1 MVASKKDWLEI
12 FNSLSDSVREANNYL
27 NEYLREFI
35 DSNNH
40 KKITGKQNRIK
51 SDVSFADK
59 LVRNNYIND
68 WKYDEGND
76 EANKKTLSS
85 NLPDFI
91 GYRINTLFFNEEEKF
106 ANELISFLKN
116 KEHIEIPDD
125 QLNPT
130 NQQANGHPIRKFQG
144 FVKSE
149 VDPELK
155 FGFEIQIKSSVH
167 NLWGEVEHGSI
178 YKPNNFDF
186 RIDEKKK
193 NVEEIWKTLTSCDE
207 QLYLLSK
214 ETYEKDKLLKQLL
227 TIYLED
233 SNLVDPLNS
242 HYLYS
247 IFFNVFTR
255 KDNKVLEELL
265 IQLMSSKKIE
275 RKIKLTLTELEHST
289 VYDDLN
295 KILSTILHKDELESI
310 KKIFEYCFESIEH
323 ETFLNVIIFSIMK
336 YFQLD
341 SESEFEDEGLD
352 NFKEDDEEEQA
363 QKDNMSSLLTLL
375 KTYGFKTKRMK
386 LDESE

>member
-68 WKYDEGND
+68 WKYDEGNV

-207 QLYLLSK
+207 
-214 ETYEKDKLLKQLL
+214 
-227 TIYLED
+227 
-233 SNLVDPLNS
+233 
-242 HYLYS
+242 
-247 IFFNVFTR
+247 
-255 KDNKVLEELL
+255 
-265 IQLMSSKKIE
+265 
-275 RKIKLTLTELEHST
+275 
-289 VYDDLN
+289 
-295 KILSTILHKDELESI
+295 
-310 KKIFEYCFESIEH
+310 
-323 ETFLNVIIFSIMK
+323 
-336 YFQLD
+336 
-341 SESEFEDEGLD
+341 
-352 NFKEDDEEEQA
+352 
-363 QKDNMSSLLTLL
+363 
-375 KTYGFKTKRMK
+375 
-386 LDESE
+386 

>member
-1 MVASKKDWLEI
+1 M
-12 FNSLSDSVREANNYL
+12 
-27 NEYLREFI
+27 
-35 DSNNH
+35 
-40 KKITGKQNRIK
+40 
-51 SDVSFADK
+51 
-59 LVRNNYIND
+59 
-68 WKYDEGND
+68 
-76 EANKKTLSS
+76 
-85 NLPDFI
+85 
-91 GYRINTLFFNEEEKF
+91 
-106 ANELISFLKN
+106 
-116 KEHIEIPDD
+116 
-125 QLNPT
+125 
-130 NQQANGHPIRKFQG
+130 
-144 FVKSE
+144 
-149 VDPELK
+149 
-155 FGFEIQIKSSVH
+155 
-167 NLWGEVEHGSI
+167 
-178 YKPNNFDF
+178 
-186 RIDEKKK
+186 
-193 NVEEIWKTLTSCDE
+193 
-207 QLYLLSK
+207 
-214 ETYEKDKLLKQLL
+214 KQLL

-341 SESEFEDEGLD
+341 SESEIEDEGLD

>member
-68 WKYDEGND
+68 WKYDEGNV

-341 SESEFEDEGLD
+341 SESEIEDEGLD

>member
-68 WKYDEGND
+68 WKYDEGNV

-91 GYRINTLFFNEEEKF
+91 GY
-106 ANELISFLKN
+106 S
-116 KEHIEIPDD
+116 
-125 QLNPT
+125 
-130 NQQANGHPIRKFQG
+130 
-144 FVKSE
+144 
-149 VDPELK
+149 
-155 FGFEIQIKSSVH
+155 
-167 NLWGEVEHGSI
+167 SI

-341 SESEFEDEGLD
+341 SESEIEDEGLD

-375 KTYGFKTKRMK
+375 KTYGFKTKRIK